1 MSKVVED
8 LAREVLNETEENL
21 IETKNYKLYGI
32 DPITIII
39 CISILVNIIRVIQEC
54 KKKESLN
61 MTQAEKTDY
70 LTTEVKFQSMNHGW
84 YTRRRVR
91 NIMRKHLTKEQ
102 DKKYGEAMLKALF
115 AVGKKTTDE
124 QVCSLLEYK

>member
-8 LAREVLNETEENL
+8 LAREILNETEENL
-21 IETKNYKLYGI
+21 IETKTHDMYGI

-39 CISILVNIIRVIQEC
+39 CISIIVNIIRVIQEC
-54 KKKESLN
+54 KKNKSVD
-61 MTQAEKTDY
+61 MTQTEKTNL
-70 LTTEVKFQSMNHGW
+70 LTTEIKFQSMNNGW
-84 YTRRRVR
+84 FTRRKVR
-91 NIMRKHLTKEQ
+91 NIIRKHITKEQ